1 MFSLTLSRWLGKV
14 SRRCGAAARPT
25 FRPLVEALEAR
36 EVPALLAPTSYS
48 TGAPAWNITTAD
60 LNNDGKLD
68 LLWVSPTTGT
78 VSVALGNGN
87 GTFAAPRSFPA
98 EANARALAVGDF
110 NADGKLDVVTANA
123 TGTLSLLKGNG
134 NGTFQA
140 PTTITLSGGSGVQ
153 AYALAVGDMNGDGKP
168 DLVVGAEGKPY
179 TNHGITYQDALIY
192 VLTGKGNGTFNAAS
206 PLHIQGDTPSETIA
220 WTTPGLSP
228 VNLAL
233 GDVNGD
239 GKLDVVAATYRNF
252 ATIGNNPSGNRPIYL
267 LPGDSR
273 GGLSQGPMI
282 GLAFESASLSLADF
296 TGDRKLDLAVATTD
310 AGGDGYVMFS
320 VGNGNGTF
328 QPTHYIGSSSGPFF
342 SVAAVDLNHD
352 GKLDL
357 VVTRANYLGG
367 SGTGI
372 GVLLGNGDG
381 TFQAMQTFGTGTSYA
396 ALEVGDFNGDGYSDV
411 AAMDISGS
419 LISILLNDKT
429 W

>member
-1 MFSLTLSRWLGKV
+1 MISFTLSRWLGKR
-14 SRRCGAAARPT
+14 SRRSRVAARPT
-25 FRPLVEALEAR
+25 VRPMVESLEAR
-36 EVPALLAPTSYS
+36 ELPALLGPTSFS
-48 TGAPAWNITTAD
+48 TGAPAWNVTTAD

-68 LLWVSPTTGT
+68 LLWVSPTAGT

-87 GTFAAPRSFPA
+87 GTFAAPRSFRA

-110 NADGKLDVVTANA
+110 NADGKLDVITANA

-134 NGTFQA
+134 DGTFQA
-140 PTTITLSGGSGVQ
+140 PATLTLQGGSGVQ

-168 DLVVGAEGKPY
+168 DLVVGAEGKLY

-206 PLHIQGDTPSETIA
+206 PLHVQGDPPGQAIA

-239 GKLDVVAATYRNF
+239 GKLDVVAATFRNF
-252 ATIGNNPSGNRPIYL
+252 ATIGNTPPGNRPIYL
-267 LPGDSR
+267 LPGDGR

-296 TGDRKLDLAVATTD
+296 TGDGRLDLAVATTD
-310 AGGDGYVMFS
+310 GGGNGYVMFS

-328 QPTHYIGSSSGPFF
+328 QPTQHIGYISGPFF
-342 SVAAVDLNHD
+342 SVATADLNHD

-357 VVTRANYLGG
+357 VVTSANYLGG

-381 TFQAMQTFGTGTSYA
+381 TFQAMQTFGKGTSYA
-396 ALEVGDFNGDGYSDV
+396 ALVVGDFNGDGYSDV